1 MMQLYPAI
9 DLMSGQAVRLRQGRA
24 EEKTVYSDD
33 PVAVA
38 REWEARGGDWLHVV
52 DLDAAFRGEQ
62 CNLDIVR
69 RIAASVSIP
78 VQLGGGIRDEAAI
91 ERALAAGVSRVVIG
105 TRAAAGD
112 DFVARAVEHFGG
124 AKIAVGIDAKAGLV
138 AVRGWT
144 EATQI
149 DAADLA
155 KRVGDAG
162 VGALIYTDIATD
174 GMLQGPNLKEVAKI
188 IASTKAGVIAS
199 GGVSSAADLCALE
212 RLDGLA
218 GAIIGKALFDGRI
231 LGPLRQAM
239 ARARNE
245 SGPSSVS
252 P

>member
-1 MMQLYPAI
+1 MQLYPAI

-62 CNLDIVR
+62 SNLDMVR
-69 RIAASVSIP
+69 RIAAAISIP

-91 ERALAAGVSRVVIG
+91 ARALEAGVSRVVIG

-112 DFVARAVEHFGG
+112 DFVARAVEQFGG

-155 KRVGDAG
+155 KRVGEVG
-162 VGALIYTDIATD
+162 VGAVIYTDIATD
-174 GMLQGPNLKEVAKI
+174 GMLQGPNLKEVAEI
-188 IASTKAGVIAS
+188 ISCTKAGVIAS
-199 GGVSSAADLCALE
+199 GGVSSAADLCALDRME
-212 RLDGLA
+212 GLA

-231 LGPLRQAM
+231 TGPLRQAM
-239 ARARNE
+239 AQARNG
-245 SGPSSVS
+245 SGGSSVS

>member
-112 DFVARAVEHFGG
+112 DFVSRAVEQFGG

-231 LGPLRQAM
+231 PGPLRQAM